1 MDQSI
6 IDQLLIQLPRPV
18 IILAGAAFVVATVH
32 IASAY
37 LRLRHIPGPFSAALT
52 NFVRRS
58 WVLAGD
64 LHQKHTDL
72 HRHYGTVVRVGPNA
86 VLISEP
92 KAIDSIYGFRA
103 RFLKVMHPA
112 RHWGLVDILI

>member
-6 IDQLLIQLPRPV
+6 VDYLLSQSPKPAT
-18 IILAGAAFVVATVH
+18 ILAEAVIVFATVQL
-32 IASAY
+32 ASAY
-37 LRLRHIPGPFSAALT
+37 LRLRHVPGPFVAALT

-72 HRHYGTVVRVGPNA
+72 HRDYGTVVRVGPNA
-86 VLISEP
+86 VSISQPE
-92 KAIDSIYGFRA
+92 AIDSIYGFKA
-103 RFLKVMHPA
+103 RFLKVCAWPET
-112 RHWGLVDILI
+112 GLG

>member
-1 MDQSI
+1 MDQSMI
-6 IDQLLIQLPRPV
+6 NQLLSQLPRPP
-18 IILAGAAFVVATVH
+18 IILAGAAIAVATVR

-58 WVLAGD
+58 WVLSGD

-86 VLISEP
+86 VLVSEP
-92 KAIDSIYGFRA
+92 KAIDSIYGFKA
-103 RFLKVMHPA
+103 RFLKVIHSA
-112 RHWGLVDILI
+112 RG